1 MARGAQPLPIRTTIK
16 QENATRALCHD
27 QQFHP
32 LPCCR
37 FRCPIREREVSSVGG
52 SLSNSWSAGSA
63 CANVFVGASAK
74 LAEYCRQLLD
84 PIVSPSDTGID
95 IEGIGARLMRDGH
108 AELNDG
114 A

>member
-1 MARGAQPLPIRTTIK
+1 MV
-16 QENATRALCHD
+16 D
-27 QQFHP
+27 
-32 LPCCR
+32 
-37 FRCPIREREVSSVGG
+37 G
-52 SLSNSWSAGSA
+52 SLSNSSWSVGSA
-63 CANVFVGASAK
+63 CATFFVGASTK

-84 PIVSPSDTGID
+84 PIVSPSDAGID